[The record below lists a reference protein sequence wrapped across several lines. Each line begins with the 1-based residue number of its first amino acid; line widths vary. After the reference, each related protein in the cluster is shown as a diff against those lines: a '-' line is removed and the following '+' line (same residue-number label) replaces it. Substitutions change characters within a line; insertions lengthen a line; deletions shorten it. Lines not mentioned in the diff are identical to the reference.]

1 MTAVLH
7 PPRRVSLD
15 PVHHRPDLIHPL
27 KATVPRVPQEPEV
40 PARAH
45 DPRYFRHGPL
55 GVEPVKGLRHDHR
68 VDRLIGERQCF
79 GPPGEHRHPWQPFV
93 QPVAH
98 RGHWLD
104 RDQVGPRSRE
114 QFGQLAGSGGQV
126 DDLPARPDAESLDQP
141 VDGVQRIR
149 RPGPVIRVR
158 FGTEADSR
166 DLMYLA
172 HLALRSVH
180 ALSDDLVE
188 ICEYRLVPRPVDPAE
203 RGPAPQP
210 AIQVGGVAGDGGGR
224 FGVRAGTGDLDS
236 LVVTG
241 PAAIWVHAD
250 ETTNLYHPNIT
261 RIGSYDS
268 QGHALVP

>member
-79 GPPGEHRHPWQPFV
+79 GHPGEHRHPWQPFV
-93 QPVAH
+93 QPVA
-98 RGHWLD
+98 
-104 RDQVGPRSRE
+104 QPGPN
-114 QFGQLAGSGGQV
+114 
-126 DDLPARPDAESLDQP
+126 AESFAQP

-210 AIQVGGVAGDGGGR
+210 AIQVGGVARDGGGR

-236 LVVTG
+236 LVVQG